1 MNKEQLRKVVSE
13 KIKLI
18 RVEYGYTQ
26 TKMAEVLGLSKKTL
40 VQIEKGRTIAG
51 WTTVVAVCAL
61 FQDSEVLKGVLGDAP
76 IEIAETIAHHQVVR
90 PIGKTMGGKVWWTTL
105 KEKEDF
111 LLQQNMIS
119 KHYRII
125 DNQFDRW
132 FSTFE
137 EEEAYRRFGEL
148 GK

>member
-1 MNKEQLRKVVSE
+1 MDKEQLRIQVSE

-18 RVEYGYTQ
+18 RVEFGYTQ
-26 TKMAEVLGLSKKTL
+26 SKMAEVLGLSKKTL

-76 IEIAETIAHHQVVR
+76 LEIVETIAHHQVER
-90 PIGKTMGGKVWWTTL
+90 PVGNTLGGKVWWTTL

-111 LLQQNMIS
+111 LLQQNMVS

-137 EEEAYRRFGEL
+137 EEEAYRRFEEL